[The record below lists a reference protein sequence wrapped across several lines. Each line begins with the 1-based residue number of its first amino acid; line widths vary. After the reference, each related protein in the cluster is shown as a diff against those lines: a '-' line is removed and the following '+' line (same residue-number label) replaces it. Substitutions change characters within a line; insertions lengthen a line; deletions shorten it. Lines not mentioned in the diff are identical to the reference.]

1 MPRGVAQVRSPATTS
16 TDEAGSWATA
26 KVRLLAEKEA
36 RAMAELTTYVG
47 FAAVIY
53 ALSFLSGM
61 LGLGVA
67 FVAIPVLGIV
77 GFDLK
82 TVIMPW
88 ALLLNGL
95 TSISAALEFLRRKMV
110 DLRTAVPLLVITT
123 LAAPVGVYLVRFVAV
138 DTIWWIYVG
147 VLIFLA
153 YRMSFP
159 PKGRPEEESS
169 VGDRE
174 RVVAVGLGVAI
185 GAFAGFLGVGPGFL
199 MMPTLVL
206 LGYSARV
213 AAATNALV
221 VTLPSFSAFAAHLG
235 TAQFDWGLVIVTSA
249 AAVAGAQ
256 MGANFMAKR
265 VGSRTLSRLFAV
277 LLIALGLQRAYLLTI
292 G

>member
-1 MPRGVAQVRSPATTS
+1 MLPVER
-16 TDEAGSWATA
+16 
-26 KVRLLAEKEA
+26 EA
-36 RAMAELTTYVG
+36 RAMVELLSYAG

-53 ALSFLSGM
+53 VLSFLSGM

-67 FVAIPVLGIV
+67 FVAIPVLGIF

-95 TSISAALEFLRRKMV
+95 TAISAAVAFLRRGMV

-147 VLIFLA
+147 VLAFLA

-159 PKGRPEEESS
+159 PKSRQEEESS
-169 VGDRE
+169 TVGDRE
-174 RVVAVGLGVAI
+174 RVVAGGLGVAI

-206 LGYSARV
+206 LGYSARI
-213 AAATNALV
+213 AAATNAVV

-235 TAQFDWGLVIVTSA
+235 TARFDWGLVIVTSA
-249 AAVAGAQ
+249 AALAGAQ
-256 MGANFMAKR
+256 MGANFMARR
-265 VGSRTLSRLFAV
+265 VRSRTLSRMFA
-277 LLIALGLQRAYLLTI
+277 LLLVALGLQRVYLLTV